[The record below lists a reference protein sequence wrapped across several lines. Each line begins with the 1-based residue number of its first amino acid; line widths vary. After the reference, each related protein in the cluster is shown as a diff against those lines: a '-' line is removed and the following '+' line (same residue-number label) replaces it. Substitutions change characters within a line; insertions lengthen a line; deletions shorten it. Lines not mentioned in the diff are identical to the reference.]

1 MGDAREEDR
10 DDGTEYLI
18 KREKGQPWL
27 RVLHSEGL
35 KVFFRGIKFNFS
47 CKKHGFL
54 FPFSGL
60 RSRADGGR
68 QRHCGH
74 LQGGDTQSGERNWI
88 CFSKIVL
95 CQLFIY
101 IKDDIRELGMTLN
114 VQFRLTLQWR
124 DPRIVFY
131 NLKVFVS

>member
-54 FPFSGL
+54 FTFSGL

-74 LQGGDTQSGERNWI
+74 LQGGDTQSGERIGFAFPN
-88 CFSKIVL
+88 IVL
-95 CQLFIY
+95 CQLFFY